1 MVRHI
6 VTWNHAEHIPEA
18 ERGENAKRLKSELE
32 ALKDLVPGVVSITVR
47 TEMLPSSNR
56 ALMLDS
62 LFESTEALQGY
73 ITHPEHVRAGQFV
86 RAVTQDRACVDYAEE

>member
-6 VTWNHAEHIPEA
+6 VTWNHAESVPEG
-18 ERGENAKRLKSELE
+18 ERAANAKRLKAELE
-32 ALKDLVPGVVSITVR
+32 ALKNLIPGVVSITVR
-47 TEMLPSSNR
+47 TDMLPSSNR

-62 LFESTEALQGY
+62 LFESREALEGY

-86 RAVTQDRACVDYAEE
+86 RAVTQDRACADYEE